1 MLNYFLIKDSCR
13 DGDHEYYD
21 YVPVETTMTSEDLR
35 NNKNF
40 WEESFLGW
48 QWHYIEQDESN
59 DWWAGLRIVSIYDW
73 KPITKEQYEV
83 LDDVIGAWSLDQII
97 EQGEENWLPHEDNY
111 EHYGLDDLIPCTEY
125 NKENAV

>member
-1 MLNYFLIKDSCR
+1 MNYFLIKDSCR
-13 DGDHEYYD
+13 DGEHEYYD
-21 YVPVETTMTSEDLR
+21 CVPVATKMTHEDMR

-40 WEESFLGW
+40 WEENFLGW

-59 DWWAGLRIVSIYDW
+59 DWWGGMRIVSIYDW

-97 EQGEENWLPHEDNY
+97 EMGEENWLPHENNY
-111 EHYGLDDLIPCTEY
+111 EHYGLEEDLIPCTEY

>member
-1 MLNYFLIKDSCR
+1 MNYFLIKDMCR

-21 YVPVETTMTSEDLR
+21 YVPVETTMTHEDLR

-40 WEESFLGW
+40 WEENFLGW
-48 QWHYIEQDESN
+48 QFHYIEQDSNN
-59 DWWAGLRIVSIYDW
+59 DWWGGMRIVSIYDW
-73 KPITKEQYEV
+73 KPLTEEQYEV

-97 EQGEENWLPHEDNY
+97 EEGEENWLPHEDNY

-125 NKENAV
+125 NKEDAV

>member
-59 DWWAGLRIVSIYDW
+59 DWWSGMRIVSIYDW

-83 LDDVIGAWSLDQII
+83 LDDVIGAWSLDKII

-125 NKENAV
+125 NKEKE

>member
-1 MLNYFLIKDSCR
+1 MNYFLIKDSCR

-21 YVPVETTMTSEDLR
+21 CVPVETKMTHEDMR

-59 DWWAGLRIVSIYDW
+59 DWWGGMRIVSIYDW

-97 EQGEENWLPHEDNY
+97 EEGEENWLPHENNY
-111 EHYGLDDLIPCTEY
+111 EHYGLELDLIPCTEY
-125 NKENAV
+125 NKENA

>member
-59 DWWAGLRIVSIYDW
+59 DWWSGMRIVSIYDW

-125 NKENAV
+125 NKEKE